1 MFRFFCSVVLWGGR
15 GTANKYHWPMWGAL
29 AVFRPHWV
37 CPCLRHVCFPRL
49 HCSGSRLLYRER
61 ALSCL
66 HFPGLSCSGSGFPV
80 LRKEADSWAC
90 VLCLPRPSSSG
101 SQELDEC
108 TLPGAVHLIPSA
120 VPASVSLRQFGAP
133 CVSSGE
139 LVSSCDPPGGC
150 QPLRISGSLSLETGS
165 LFAVW

>member
-49 HCSGSRLLYRER
+49 HCSGSRLLYREQ
-61 ALSCL
+61 ALRCVR
-66 HFPGLSCSGSGFPV
+66 FQYSGTPQKCRLG
-80 LRKEADSWAC
+80 WAC
-90 VLCLPRPSSSG
+90 VLCLPHQSSSG
-101 SQELDEC
+101 SQEPDGH
-108 TLPGAVHLIPSA
+108 TLPGCGAPY
-120 VPASVSLRQFGAP
+120 PLRGPCLSFCTHRLGAP
-133 CVSSGE
+133 CVCSGE

-150 QPLRISGSLSLETGS
+150 QPSRISGSLWLETGS